1 MVSQAYKASAQ
12 QVQPKLCPS
21 HIKVVLSV
29 EVHAALKLDHHEK
42 SQQFKK
48 NLDHAWRSLD
58 NVMKTITS
66 KYNKSVKHVQNELYL
81 GHTEFHSR
89 HNKINPW
96 NSNKNIIGGKPTL
109 HNLVQQIHEEY
120 LKLSVK
126 EKEHIIEEFCEFCEC
141 RTMVIQVTTKSKI
154 SDITYT
160 VNTVENELHNLR
172 SRTGAKA
179 ILFLTCRSADLLLQT
194 IAFMTEGVANF
205 MGSVMG
211 IDVQTF
217 ITKMEGFAMQGYQGA
232 AQNHQACVSS
242 LHQKEI
248 TSYPT
253 AKMQWAQYHQ
263 SVICCYQVAIDGWPE
278 DIPFANLSDV
288 SSSLSQLELLLQR
301 WKSGVIHWKML
312 SDEEVKE
319 LQEKRDRQM
328 ENGQIKAHT
337 HCTCSDKGKKHKHHS
352 LDSNNNEAENPHK
365 GPAIP
370 TDNNPTSS
378 TSATPTTTDTS

>member
-81 GHTEFHSR
+81 A
-89 HNKINPW
+89 NK
-96 NSNKNIIGGKPTL
+96 SNKNIVGGKPTL

-217 ITKMEGFAMQGYQGA
+217 ITKMEGFAMQGYQGYI
-232 AQNHQACVSS
+232 HSS
-242 LHQKEI
+242 FYLEEI

-352 LDSNNNEAENPHK
+352 LDSSPPSWKKHKSTKIISDNNEAENPHK